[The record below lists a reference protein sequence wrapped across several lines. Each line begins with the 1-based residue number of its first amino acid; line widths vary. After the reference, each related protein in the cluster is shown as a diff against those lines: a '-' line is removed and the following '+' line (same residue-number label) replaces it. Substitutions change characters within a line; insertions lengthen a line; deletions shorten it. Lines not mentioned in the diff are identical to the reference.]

1 MSNPNLIFCKNHS
14 SRKAYRYCDS
24 CKEFICNSCA
34 FNEKHMSHLQKI
46 KSFKELL
53 KTFFPNINYQN
64 ISNLSKYIELFH
76 FILNYNS
83 SFMSF
88 DLNEIMDQINDKFD
102 TYINKLIELKVNFKI
117 LISEKF
123 GILQSI
129 YAEQEKKIIETQNKL
144 LYILN
149 NEDVKYFEKLN
160 TSLEQIR
167 MNKNEKKMLGFIEEY
182 NQLMRKSFDDDIDF
196 ENKYTLFMA
205 QKLVDKSN
213 KYIKENILDKLIQ
226 KYFDEETKK
235 IDDLYQK
242 INSQN
247 NQDIDTLKKNF
258 EYINA
263 DYNLDEE
270 EKRTSKQQKKNS
282 LKSNFN
288 DNEIINAINN
298 INNNILND
306 NIQKEKEKETKPKM
320 NQVNMIKQEL
330 EKKIKDDEK
339 EKEKETKP
347 KTNQVNLM
355 KQELEK
361 KIKDEDKKQFYSSSS
376 NKLNKIT
383 KDTNNEIHENKKA
396 KEHKQKN
403 QVLET
408 IQLEF
413 EPPEIET
420 CQFTKEELAE
430 MDMDDDYENEFLK
443 IEEDG
448 DDGLLLA
455 EIIDGNCSDNAT
467 FDSEQFYV
475 DNLDDKLDIQYYE
488 GIKFEGEGEGEGLN
502 DEAIVDDANEEENK
516 EEAKKEEE
524 KKEENKKEEIKKE
537 ENKKEEIPKK
547 SNNVEEV
554 KKQLMN
560 NLKQNNPP
568 TQTKTE
574 KIERKQSKQ
583 TTNKNKKQDKDINI
597 AELIEDKKE
606 QEETKP
612 TKEKNKTKDKDKDK
626 EKEKEEKTKENKGD
640 TDKKLGVL
648 CELVKAGKKNSTEF
662 QEGLKQLSWGSR
674 GKVELMAV
682 DQKNSAL
689 KIYNILTEKIEEIKI
704 DFKLPLHL
712 CYINLPPYLY
722 ISGGKVNGKDITSI
736 SKISRTGQN
745 SVKCEEFAQLAQ
757 GRSSHCMVYVKSA
770 NSLFFISGSRNK
782 TCEKYNFSKNRIESF
797 PGLKV
802 AREKCCACLLNE
814 KYLYVFFGFDRAK
827 NKFETTIEKIYLN
840 DAMSWEVVNLFGNQN
855 ILKKQS
861 FACIPL
867 IRDGQKG
874 ILITGGINSL
884 RNETKETVY
893 INIEKSKAEVFNPL
907 PVNTSFTNSYFVNF
921 EKYAI
926 SNDIINF
933 SNDFNAIKFSC
944 DKFEFS

>member
-1 MSNPNLIFCKNHS
+1 MP
-14 SRKAYRYCDS
+14 
-24 CKEFICNSCA
+24 
-34 FNEKHMSHLQKI
+34 
-46 KSFKELL
+46 
-53 KTFFPNINYQN
+53 
-64 ISNLSKYIELFH
+64 
-76 FILNYNS
+76 
-83 SFMSF
+83 F

-123 GILQSI
+123 GILQGI

-205 QKLVDKSN
+205 QKLVDKNN
-213 KYIKENILDKLIQ
+213 KYIKENILDKLIK
-226 KYFDEETKK
+226 KYFDEEIKK

-258 EYINA
+258 EYINV

-270 EKRTSKQQKKNS
+270 EKRTSKHTKKNS
-282 LKSNFN
+282 LKSNYN
-288 DNEIINAINN
+288 DNEIFNTINNINN
-298 INNNILND
+298 INNNIIND
-306 NIQKEKEKETKPKM
+306 NIQKEKEKEKETKPKM

-339 EKEKETKP
+339 QKEKETKP
-347 KTNQVNLM
+347 KMNRVNLM

-361 KIKDEDKKQFYSSSS
+361 KIKEEEKKQFDSSSS
-376 NKLNKIT
+376 NKLNKINKEKT
-383 KDTNNEIHENKKA
+383 KEIYEVKKE
-396 KEHKQKN
+396 KVK
-403 QVLET
+403 LEPLK
-408 IQLEF
+408 LEF

-475 DNLDDKLDIQYYE
+475 DNMDDKLDIQYYE

-502 DEAIVDDANEEENK
+502 DEAIVDDANEDENK

-524 KKEENKKEEIKKE
+524 KKEEIKKE
-537 ENKKEEIPKK
+537 ETPKK
-547 SNNVEEV
+547 TNNVEEV

-560 NLKQNNPP
+560 NIKQNNPS

-574 KIERKQSKQ
+574 KLEKKQSKQ
-583 TTNKNKKQDKDINI
+583 EKAKNKKQDKDINI

-612 TKEKNKTKDKDKDK
+612 TKEKKTKDKDKDK
-626 EKEKEEKTKENKGD
+626 DKETKENKED
-640 TDKKLGVL
+640 TDKKL
-648 CELVKAGKKNSTEF
+648 EALVKLAKAGKKNSTEF
-662 QEGLKQLSWGSR
+662 QEGLKQLSWTSR
-674 GKVELMAV
+674 GKIELMAV

-689 KIYNILTEKIEEIKI
+689 KIYNALTEKIDEIKI

-736 SKISRTGQN
+736 KKISRTGKNTVQ
-745 SVKCEEFAQLAQ
+745 CEEFAQLAQ
-757 GRSSHCMVYVKSA
+757 GRSSHCMVYVKSV
-770 NSLFFISGSRNK
+770 NCLFFISGSRNK
-782 TCEKYNFSKNRIESF
+782 SCEKYNFSKNRIESF

-802 AREKCCACLLNE
+802 SREKCCACLLNE

-827 NKFETTIEKIYLN
+827 NKFETSIEKIYLN
-840 DAMSWEVVNLFGNQN
+840 DAMSWEIVNLFGNQN
-855 ILKKQS
+855 ILKKQC

-867 IRDGQKG
+867 TRDGQKG

-907 PVNTSFTNSYFVNF
+907 PINTSFTNPYFVNF
-921 EKYAI
+921 DKYSI

-933 SNDFNAIKFSC
+933 SNDFNAVKFNC
-944 DKFEFS
+944 EKLDFS